1 MIGRRLSRALDWRFT
16 GVIERVEALGGRAQ
30 ELQARLDELNERVTG
45 IAATLDR
52 VMEQTKGLPRLAA
65 ETQNTRELL
74 EQRIQPTLRVLIDE
88 EAENRRRLHEL
99 RAGPQYEDAYTDP
112 NPLISITVATTGRE
126 LLFER
131 ALPSLLAQTHS
142 NLEVLIVGDA
152 LAEGFGQ
159 RVVALGDTRV
169 RFSNLTQRITAH
181 PDPRRHWLVGST
193 MARNEAARMAQGRWL
208 MHFDDDDHLRPDA
221 IASLLAVARAQHVE
235 VAYGGVEEHR
245 PDAGRT
251 IRHGFP
257 PRLGTFSWSA
267 ALMHAG
273 LGFFERELVAAH
285 LEMPGDMYALKR
297 MLRTGVRFAMSEKV
311 VLDYFPSTLWEPSQ
325 RER

>member
-1 MIGRRLSRALDWRFT
+1 MIGRRLRRALDWRVA

-52 VMEQTKGLPRLAA
+52 VMEQTKDLPRLAA
-65 ETQNTRELL
+65 ETQSTRELL
-74 EQRIQPTLRVLIDE
+74 EQRIQPTLRVLLDE
-88 EAENRRRLHEL
+88 EPENRRRLHEL
-99 RAGPQYEDAYTDP
+99 RASPQYEDAYSDP
-112 NPLISITVATTGRE
+112 DPLVSITVASAGRE

-152 LAEGFGQ
+152 LAEGYGE
-159 RVVALGDTRV
+159 RVIALGDTRV

-193 MARNEAARMAQGRWL
+193 MARNEAARMAHGRWL

-221 IASLLAVARAQHVE
+221 IASLLAVARAQRVE

-245 PDAGRT
+245 PDTDRA
-251 IRHGFP
+251 IRNGFP

-285 LEMPGDMYALKR
+285 LEMPGDMYALER
-297 MLRTGVRFAMSEKV
+297 MLRTGVRFAMSA
-311 VLDYFPSTLWEPSQ
+311 
-325 RER
+325 